1 MSLEEKFHNL
11 CLVHIFLIDKLGR
24 FSFHTKIVHDPR
36 VCHYLETRSFWQ
48 VQGHW
53 KKKFHNPCSVHIFLM
68 DKLGRFS
75 FHTKIAHDLR
85 ACHDLDP
92 RSFGEL

>member
-1 MSLEEKFHNL
+1 M
-11 CLVHIFLIDKLGR
+11 CPVHIFLIDKLGR
-24 FSFHTKIVHDPR
+24 FSFHTKIAHDPR
-36 VCHYLETRSFWQ
+36 VCHYLETRSFWE